1 MSWFALGAGMYGL
14 VTAADR
20 SGPAP
25 QNGLVQVS
33 ELWLVLRN
41 RWPWII
47 WSVAAFT
54 LIACLYSLVT
64 PPLYSSTAQI
74 LVDSRARQVVKDSN
88 PESVASD
95 GGIVQAESQARVI
108 ESSGVLL
115 RAIAATDLLNDPEFN
130 GSSFL
135 RRILAPFLTKWSG
148 SSTVTAEARTLSALR
163 RVLAVKR
170 ADKVLVV
177 EVVVTTKSAE
187 KSAKIA
193 NAIADAYM
201 LDQSDAKA
209 EASKKASA
217 DLTARLDG
225 QRQRVQDAEIAVEKY
240 KSQNQIVTTSGQL
253 LVEQKLGDATAQFVA
268 AKSKSVRLK
277 SQIDQLDRLRRVHG
291 GTDATAEAIQSNVIG
306 ALREQESAL
315 VQTQSDLRSQYGPL
329 HPKMAAVQSQMS
341 NLQRLIAMELGRIE
355 QASRAQYERALAE
368 ERQIEDY
375 VDRLK
380 SETLATG
387 QASIRLR
394 DLERDVEA
402 SRSIYSAFLA
412 RAQEMREQAN
422 IDTTNSRIISH
433 ALPAPERS
441 WPLMGLILFGA
452 FCAGLGLG
460 VALAFVVEYLSP
472 TPLTANYAKVRVRP
486 RS

>member
-1 MSWFALGAGMYGL
+1 LGAGMYGL

-20 SGPAP
+20 SGPAT
-25 QNGLVQVS
+25 QNGLVEVS
-33 ELWLVLRN
+33 ELWLVLRH

-47 WSVAAFT
+47 WSLATFA
-54 LIACLYSLVT
+54 LIALLYALIT

-74 LVDSRARQVVKDSN
+74 LVDSRARQVVKEAN
-88 PESVASD
+88 PETMASD

-135 RRILAPFLTKWSG
+135 RRMLAPVLTRWSE
-148 SSTVTAEARTLSALR
+148 SSTAEARTLSALR

-201 LDQSDAKA
+201 LDQSDVKA
-209 EASKKASA
+209 EVSRKASA

-225 QRQRVQDAEIAVEKY
+225 QRQRVQDAENAVEKY
-240 KSQNQIVTTSGQL
+240 KSQNQIVATSGQL
-253 LVEQKLGDATAQFVA
+253 VVEQQLSDANAQLGA
-268 AKSKSVRLK
+268 AKSKSVRFK
-277 SQIDQLDRLRRVHG
+277 SQIDQLDRLRRAG
-291 GTDATAEAIQSNVIG
+291 AGTDATVEAIQSSVVG
-306 ALREQESAL
+306 ALREQESTL
-315 VQTQSDLRSQYGPL
+315 VQLQSDLQSQYGPL
-329 HPKMAAVQSQMS
+329 HPKMTAVQNQLS
-341 NLQRLIAMELGRIE
+341 NLRRLIATELGRIE

-380 SETLATG
+380 IETLATG

-394 DLERDVEA
+394 ELERDVEA
-402 SRSIYSAFLA
+402 SRSIYSAFLV
-412 RAQEMREQAN
+412 RAQETREQAN
-422 IDTTNSRIISH
+422 IDTTNSRIISR

-441 WPLMGLILFGA
+441 WPLIGLLLFGA
-452 FCAGLGLG
+452 LCAGLGLG
-460 VALAFVVEYLSP
+460 VALAFAAEYLSP
-472 TPLTANYAKVRVRP
+472 TLLTAKRAKAVAP
-486 RS
+486 